1 MESFDDILKEMDFD
15 FFGSGEYGMSLEE
28 AQRVLSNDHFIFLD
42 IRTSEEV
49 ERVTFPFAK
58 HIPLNELPDRL
69 NELPKDKFIVPFCAS
84 VFRAAMAYAYL
95 LTKGYDEVKG
105 LTATTDQLATILKPG
120 PLYLAISR

>member
-69 NELPKDKFIVPFCAS
+69 DELPKDKFIVPFCAS
-84 VFRAAMAYAYL
+84 VFRAAMAYVYL

-120 PLYLAISR
+120 PLYLAMSK